1 VTDIDTIKAAG
12 TLLVLTGVGVPPF
25 SCRGAS
31 QTHVPIQQAHQ
42 IKRTLN
48 GVARNL
54 SQAQFQKYSSVISC
68 TDVQP
73 PAIDGVWPGRVVV
86 VDCIFELCYLTANG
100 GPAKPAVPGSS
111 RVEGSFTFYRPRLEM
126 MVIEFQ
132 SSRDE
137 YGANNN
143 WSMTL
148 EEV

>member
-25 SCRGAS
+25 SCRGAT
-31 QTHVPIQQAHQ
+31 QTLVPIQQAHQ

-48 GVARNL
+48 GVARDL
-54 SQAQFQKYSSVISC
+54 SQVQFQKYSSVISC
-68 TDVQP
+68 ADQQA
-73 PAIDGVWPGRVVV
+73 PAVDGVWPGRVVV
-86 VDCIFELCYLTANG
+86 VDCVYELCYLTANG
-100 GPAKPAVPGSS
+100 GPSKPAVPGSS

-126 MVIEFQ
+126 MVIDFQ
-132 SSRDE
+132 SSKDE
-137 YGANNN
+137 WGAANN